1 MRAKIDEAERELMND
16 FRRARDESV
25 GSGARGGEDSLRG
38 KGEEKG
44 DDRYGNEIE
53 PFLAT
58 DESENKKN
66 KDGDGISIN
75 RAAGKG

>member
-44 DDRYGNEIE
+44 DDRYDNEIE